1 MVMPK
6 EPRKA
11 RSFLAMRTP
20 CHPPGPK
27 RRLLG
32 TLFLALRRN
41 PLNFLTQLSRD
52 YGDIVH
58 FKIGP
63 QNIVLLNNPE
73 MIKDVLVTQS
83 HKFAKGRGLQLAKRL
98 LGEGLLTSEGEFHR
112 RQRRLAQPAFH
123 RQRIVSYGKVMVE
136 CAARM
141 ADRWLDGATIDIA
154 PEMSRL
160 TLAIVGKTLFDAD
173 VESEAREIGQA
184 LTETIRVWRLSTLP
198 YGELL
203 EKLPLPSTRR
213 FQAARTRLDAT
224 IYRFIEEHRAAG
236 VDRGDLLSML
246 LTAKD
251 AEGDGGSMTD
261 EQLRDEAMTIFL
273 AGHETTANAL
283 TWTWYLLAQHPEAAA
298 ILQDELRDV
307 LSGRNPTVED
317 LPRLSYTEMVLAESM
332 RLFPPAWI
340 IGRRALD
347 DYEVNSYLIPAG
359 SLVLMSQ
366 YVMHR
371 DPRYYPDPNRFDPS
385 RWSAE
390 AKAVRPKFSYFP
402 FGGGPRVCLG
412 ESFAWM
418 EGVLVMAALA
428 QRWQMQLVPGQRVE
442 PQPLIT
448 LRPKFGMR
456 MLLRRRF

>member
-1 MVMPK
+1 
-6 EPRKA
+6 
-11 RSFLAMRTP
+11 
-20 CHPPGPK
+20 
-27 RRLLG
+27 LLG